1 MFGLVKNY
9 LSNQID
15 IIQTKL
21 TKNIIY
27 MSMLLNI
34 QSLLIKIIKL
44 VSIIMLINYH
54 KYI

>member
-15 IIQTKL
+15 IFQTKSI
-21 TKNIIY
+21 KNIIY

-34 QSLLIKIIKL
+34 KVYIIKM
-44 VSIIMLINYH
+44 V
-54 KYI
+54 KYLNKIFSYDN

>member
-34 QSLLIKIIKL
+34 KVYIIKM
-44 VSIIMLINYH
+44 VNV
-54 KYI
+54 